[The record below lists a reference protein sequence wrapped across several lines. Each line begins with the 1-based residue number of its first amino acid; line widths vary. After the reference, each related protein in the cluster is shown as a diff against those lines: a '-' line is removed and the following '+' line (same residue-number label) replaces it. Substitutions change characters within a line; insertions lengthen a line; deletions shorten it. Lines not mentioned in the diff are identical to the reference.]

1 MRMFPLVGTTLLV
14 GLYIPIA
21 SATTFTYN
29 GACSELQ
36 TRCDG
41 GLQSFIVPASGL
53 YDIVAIGARGGAGA
67 YGAPG
72 GLGAEIGGDFSLT
85 AGQELIVAVG
95 GPGTDGG
102 YGGGHAG
109 GGGGGGGSFVVTQ
122 GPTPLVVAGGGGGGG
137 SGPGGNGLITEA
149 GPGVPPSDV
158 GDGGGAGEPT
168 GGAGGGFYD
177 VGAPGTAGVGG
188 GCFECNPPLYGTPGR
203 DFSGSGGF
211 GGGGAGDDNGVLG
224 GGGGG
229 YTGGDGGGY
238 DPGGGSGGG
247 GGGSYDGSVISN
259 SDTVLI
265 SGVSASDGGLIDLG
279 NGLVGITQVTT
290 LPPTPGDVPEPAS
303 LALLGAGLSSL
314 AMLRRRS

>member
-36 TRCDG
+36 TRCEG
-41 GLQSFIVPASGL
+41 GLQSFTVPASGI

-67 YGAPG
+67 DGAPG
-72 GLGAEIGGDFSLT
+72 GLGAEIGGDFSLA

-95 GPGTDGG
+95 GPGSDRN
-102 YGGGHAG
+102 Y

-122 GPTPLVVAGGGGGGG
+122 SLTPLIIAGGGGGGG

-149 GPGVPPSDV
+149 EPGLPPFYV
-158 GDGGGAGEPT
+158 GGGGFAGDPT
-168 GGAGGGFYD
+168 GSAGGGFED
-177 VGAPGTAGVGG
+177 GGAPSGSGVGG
-188 GCFECNPPLYGTPGR
+188 GCFECNPPLQGSGEGP
-203 DFSGSGGF
+203 GSGGF
-211 GGGGAGDDNGVLG
+211 GGGGSGSSLELAG

-229 YTGGDGGGY
+229 YTGGDGGGE
-238 DPGGGSGGG
+238 DSPITAGGGGG

-259 SDTVLI
+259 SDKVLI
-265 SGVSASDGGLIDLG
+265 SGVSASDGGLIYLG

-290 LPPTPGDVPEPAS
+290 PPSTPGDVPEPAS
-303 LALLGAGLSSL
+303 LALLSAGLSSL